1 MRLVSDTIQS
11 QLNSAGN
18 IQEEN
23 RQDGMEHGQN
33 KCPFSMLHTY
43 VHMYICMYVCTLLL
57 CLRPYGDLQGWPSL
71 QPSSI

>member
-11 QLNSAGN
+11 QLNTAGN

-43 VHMYICMYVCTLLL
+43 VHMYVCMYTIAVLT
-57 CLRPYGDLQGWPSL
+57 
-71 QPSSI
+71 SIWRLTGLALFTAE